1 MPSASSATNSS
12 TVVDWDLAVST
23 ARRLAP
29 RGPQASTRQA
39 REAVRMIR
47 DLAAQAV
54 DPVERVTG
62 LRAAASGAAQVVDRP
77 AWIASNAVGMQTAML
92 PLLTRMG
99 DREPPALVRELG
111 SRSTAVQIGIALA
124 WLSGKVLG
132 QYEAFAP
139 PGEQGK
145 LLLVAPT
152 IVQVERQLGVPPR
165 DFRLWVCLHEETH
178 RVQFGANPWLADYM
192 RTLIGEFVEASEL
205 GVMEVVQRLI
215 AALSATLGR
224 RDRDVS
230 LIEAVQSPAQRA
242 VFDRMTGLMSLLEGH
257 ADVVM
262 DEVGPQVVPSVG
274 LIRERF
280 DQRRAQPNRLD
291 ALARRALG
299 MDVKLRQYTEGARF
313 VRYAVERVGMDGFNR
328 VWQGPASLPTRE
340 EITDPARWVA
350 RIA

>member
-1 MPSASSATNSS
+1 MTSGTS
-12 TVVDWDLAVST
+12 TIDWALAVSI

-29 RGPQASTRQA
+29 SGPQVLPQQA
-39 REAVRMIR
+39 REAVVMIR
-47 DLAAQAV
+47 DLAAEAV
-54 DPVERVTG
+54 EPVRQVTG
-62 LRAAASGAAQVVDRP
+62 MTVVEPHGAQVVDRP
-77 AWIASNAVGMQTAML
+77 AWIASNAIGMQTAML
-92 PLLTRMG
+92 PLLERIE
-99 DREPPALVRELG
+99 DREPPALIRELG
-111 SRSTAVQIGIALA
+111 SRTTAVQIGIALA

-139 PGEQGK
+139 PGEQGR

-192 RTLIGEFVEASEL
+192 RTLIGEFVQASEL
-205 GVMEVVQRLI
+205 GVVEVLQRLV
-215 AALSATLGR
+215 AALSSTLGR
-224 RDRDVS
+224 RERDVS
-230 LIEAVQSPAQRA
+230 LMEAVQSPAQRA

-262 DEVGPQVVPSVG
+262 DEVGPQVVPSVS

-280 DQRRAQPNRLD
+280 NQRRAQPGRLD

-313 VRYAVERVGMDGFNR
+313 VRYAVEHVGMDGFNR
-328 VWQGPASLPTRE
+328 VWQGPGSLPTRE
-340 EITDPARWVA
+340 EIGDPARWVA
-350 RIA
+350 RVA

>member
-1 MPSASSATNSS
+1 MSTSQTGPSI
-12 TVVDWDLAVST
+12 VDWGLAVAT

-29 RGPQASTRQA
+29 RGPAVPPQQA
-39 REAVRMIR
+39 REAVAMIR

-54 DPVERVTG
+54 APVQQVTG
-62 LRAAASGAAQVVDRP
+62 LTAPGPHGAQVVDRS
-77 AWIASNAVGMQTAML
+77 AWIASNAKGMQTAML
-92 PLLTRMG
+92 PLLTRIEG
-99 DREPPALVRELG
+99 REPPAIVRELG

-139 PGEQGK
+139 PGEQGR

-152 IVQVERQLGVPPR
+152 MVQVERQLDVPGR

-178 RVQFGANPWLADYM
+178 RVQFGANPWVADYM

-205 GVMEVVQRLI
+205 SVVEVLQRLV

-224 RDRDVS
+224 RKADVS
-230 LIEAVQSPAQRA
+230 LIEAVQSPAQRE

-262 DEVGPQVVPSVG
+262 DEVGPQVVPSVS

-280 DQRRAQPNRLD
+280 NQRRARPTRLD

-299 MDVKLRQYTEGARF
+299 MDVKLRQYTEGASF
-313 VRYAVERVGMDGFNR
+313 VRYAVEQVGMDGFNR
-328 VWQGPASLPTRE
+328 VWQGPDSLPTRE
-340 EITDPARWVA
+340 EITEPARWVA
-350 RIA
+350 RVA